1 MAIHSPKIDQ
11 LAAQLAQL
19 DREEVLEVFRK
30 TLDIQARQEAKPQ
43 ASAQRFSELREF
55 LEREIWPQIPS
66 HLRGKG
72 ITKQE
77 REEILG
83 YGPEG
88 V

>member
-30 TLDIQARQEAKPQ
+30 TLDIQARQETRPQ
-43 ASAQRFSELREF
+43 ARAQRFSELREF
-55 LEREIWPQIPS
+55 LEREIWPQIPPD
-66 HLRGKG
+66 LRGKG
-72 ITKQE
+72 ITKRE